1 MRVPL
6 EITYRDVQKTDQIE
20 SLIRSKAAKLD
31 QICDHVIS
39 CRVAIERPHE
49 FQQTGRPHRV
59 RIEMRVPPGHT
70 LVAKRES
77 TEGELHTDLQTTI
90 RQAFDAARRQLEKL
104 NRLQQGRIKS
114 HPEQETSAV
123 VEKIFPSK
131 GYGFL
136 RTTLGRAIY
145 FNKNSVLYEGFDRMN
160 IGDGVRFVEKEGE
173 EGPQASTVQLI
184 DKPARG

>member
-6 EITYRDVQKTDQIE
+6 EITYRDVPKTDEIDA
-20 SLIRSKAAKLD
+20 LIRSKAAKLD
-31 QICDHVIS
+31 QFCDHIIS
-39 CRVAIERPHE
+39 CRVAVEKPHE
-49 FQQTGRPHRV
+49 FQQSGQPHRV

-77 TEGELHTDLQTTI
+77 TEGEMHTDLHATI

-104 NRLQQGRIKS
+104 NRQQQGRIKS
-114 HPEQETSAV
+114 HPEQETSAI
-123 VEKIFPSK
+123 VEKLFLQE

-136 RTTLGRAIY
+136 RTTLGRSIY
-145 FNKNSVLYEGFDRMN
+145 FNKNSVLYGDFERMA
-160 IGDGVRFVEKEGE
+160 IGAGVRFVEEDGE

>member
-6 EITYRDVQKTDQIE
+6 EITYRDVPKTEEIDA
-20 SLIRSKAAKLD
+20 LIRSKADKLN
-31 QICDHVIS
+31 QFCDHIIS
-39 CRVAIERPHE
+39 CRVAVEKPHE
-49 FQQTGRPHRV
+49 FQSSGQPHRV
-59 RIEMRVPPGHT
+59 RIEMRVPPGHV

-90 RQAFDAARRQLEKL
+90 RDAFDAARRQLEKL
-104 NRLQQGRIKS
+104 NRQQQGRIKS
-114 HPEQETSAV
+114 HPEQETTAI
-123 VEKIFPSK
+123 VEKIFHHD

-136 RTTLGRAIY
+136 RTTLGRSVY
-145 FNKNSVLYEGFDRMN
+145 FNENSVLYGDFERLA
-160 IGDGVRFVEKEGE
+160 IGHGVRYVEEDGE